1 MVGGAVLGIT
11 MAIMQGL
18 VRRWQGRLGGS
29 QGAMNRERWD
39 VKGNRRGSNRRISHE
54 LGMDDGVL
62 KVALLQDDIDEKVLE
77 NIEEKYYEHQYTK
90 YAEYKLGPYL
100 QNHKYDLDNLNKDFF
115 QQ

>member
-29 QGAMNRERWD
+29 QGVMNRERWD
-39 VKGNRRGSNRRISHE
+39 AKDNRRGSDRRISTE

-62 KVALLQDDIDEKVLE
+62 KVTLLQDDIDENVLE
-77 NIEEKYYEHQYTK
+77 NIEEEYYEHQYTK